1 MEAIITPRPG
11 TGSTNTDVGGQDGPG
26 GGHQTVPG
34 CLLLREEEV
43 ICGAQRGVR
52 ADEGAPD
59 YDRLARGRGGRNAVS
74 LGLARRRRP

>member
-1 MEAIITPRPG
+1 MV
-11 TGSTNTDVGGQDGPG
+11 GSSGADAGGNQPIPG
-26 GGHQTVPG
+26 G
-34 CLLLREEEV
+34 LLLREEEV